1 MASTNVVKPAVGEKV
16 YRMSN
21 TPLIDKETNKPLPNC
36 SGNVVNFLVKYSKEF
51 TGAVKYLKEES
62 VHVLH
67 VIHAEALEK
76 LGIGKI
82 QKV

>member
-1 MASTNVVKPAVGEKV
+1 MASLNTIKPAAGEKV

-36 SGNVVNFLVKYSKEF
+36 SGNVVNFLVKYTKDF
-51 TGAVKYLKEES
+51 TGAVKYLKDDS
-62 VHVLH
+62 LHILH

-82 QKV
+82 QKA

>member
-1 MASTNVVKPAVGEKV
+1 MASTAIVKPATGEKV

-36 SGNVVNFLVKYSKEF
+36 SGNVVNFLVEYKKDF
-51 TGAVKYLKEES
+51 AGAIKFLKEGTI
-62 VHVLH
+62 HVLH
-67 VIHAEALEK
+67 VIHAETLEK

-82 QKV
+82 QKA

>member
-1 MASTNVVKPAVGEKV
+1 MASTNVVKPASGEKV

-36 SGNVVNFLVKYSKEF
+36 SGNVVNFLVEYKKDF
-51 TGAVKYLKEES
+51 AGVVKYLKEGS

-67 VIHAEALEK
+67 VIHAEVLQG

-82 QKV
+82 QKA